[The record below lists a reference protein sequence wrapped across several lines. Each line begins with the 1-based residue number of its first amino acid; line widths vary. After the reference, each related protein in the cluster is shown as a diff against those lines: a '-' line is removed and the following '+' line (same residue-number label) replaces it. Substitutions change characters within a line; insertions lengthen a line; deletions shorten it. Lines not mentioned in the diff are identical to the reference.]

1 MSPGRDA
8 EVSESIT
15 IGVVAHH
22 VFCPRR
28 AWLEVHG
35 ERTDTAQMATGSHE
49 HRAVDDESSSRP
61 DRLRAVDVSSA
72 RLGVHGRCDSI
83 EVADDGGLT
92 VVEHK
97 AAPVRRRSVVT
108 DANEVQLALQA
119 ICLEEAGRKVTGA
132 AVWFSTTRRRVKV
145 KLTDALRARA
155 IREAAD
161 TRTVLDAEMPPAPLE
176 DDDRCRWCSH
186 VAVCLPDEHRRR
198 VPARRIGVADPLGRV
213 LHLTTPGSRASLR
226 RGRIE
231 VSERDEEPRTVP
243 LGQVA
248 GLVVHGNADVSSALT
263 REMMARGFPIVWCA
277 WSGRVVGWACSAS
290 SPNGDMRGA
299 QHRLGEPMRLQVAR
313 EIISG
318 KIRNQRYVLRRHKL
332 DGRDELRTL
341 ADLAHRTNAIE
352 GLFGVEG
359 SAAASYFGVLGDAL
373 RPEWASF
380 AGRTTRPARDGV
392 NAALNVA
399 YGLLLADV
407 LRAIVACGLDPY
419 GGVLHSAG
427 RNKPALALDL
437 MEEFRPLV
445 ADSTVLWAI
454 NNGEL
459 READVRDDFGVTRL
473 TMRGRKA
480 LIATYERRVSSEF
493 RHPSFD
499 YRVTWRRAM
508 EIQARM
514 FLGVVA
520 GTIDRYE
527 PIVMR

>member
-1 MSPGRDA
+1 MSAPTDA
-8 EVSESIT
+8 EREESVT

-35 ERTDTAQMATGSHE
+35 ERTDTAQMATGSHD

-61 DRLRAVDVSSA
+61 DRLRAVDVSSSA
-72 RLGVHGRCDSI
+72 LGVHGRCDSV
-83 EVADDGGLT
+83 EVAGDGSLT

-97 AAPVRRRSVVT
+97 AAPLRRRSVVT

-119 ICLEEAGRKVTGA
+119 LCLEEAGQQVKGA
-132 AVWFSTTRRRVKV
+132 VVWFSTTRRRVRV
-145 KLTDALRARA
+145 KLTETLRKRA
-155 IREAAD
+155 VREAEA
-161 TRTVLDAEMPPAPLE
+161 TRSVIDSEMPPAPLE

-186 VAVCLPDEHRRR
+186 VSVCLPDEHRHR

-213 LHLTTPGSRASLR
+213 LHLATPGSRASLR

-231 VSERDEEPRTVP
+231 VTERDEEPKTVP
-243 LGQVA
+243 IGQVA
-248 GLVVHGNADVSSALT
+248 GVVVHGNADVSSALT
-263 REMMARGFPIVWCA
+263 REMLARGFPIVWCA
-277 WSGRVVGWACSAS
+277 WSGRVVGWACSAN

-299 QHRLGEPMRLQVAR
+299 QHRLGESLRLHVAR
-313 EIISG
+313 EMIAG

-341 ADLAHRTNAIE
+341 ADLARGVNATGE
-352 GLFGVEG
+352 LFGIEG
-359 SAAASYFGVLGDAL
+359 SAAAGYFNALGGAL
-373 RPEWASF
+373 RPEWASLS
-380 AGRTTRPARDGV
+380 ARTTRPARDGV

-399 YGLLLADV
+399 YGLLLSDI
-407 LRAIVACGLDPY
+407 LRAIVACGLDPH

-459 READVRDDFGVTRL
+459 READVKDDFGVTRL
-473 TMRGRKA
+473 TARGRKA
-480 LIATYERRVSSEF
+480 LITTYERRVSSEF

-520 GTIDRYE
+520 GTTDRYE

>member
-1 MSPGRDA
+1 MTAGQPATAG
-8 EVSESIT
+8 ESIT

-35 ERTDTAQMATGSHE
+35 ERTDTAQMATGAE
-49 HRAVDDESSSRP
+49 DHRAVDDESSSRP
-61 DRLRAVDVSSA
+61 VRLRAVDVSSE

-83 EVADDGGLT
+83 EVGDDGAMT

-97 AAPVRRRSVVT
+97 AVPLRRRSVVT

-119 ICLEEAGRKVTGA
+119 LCLEEAGRTVTGA
-132 AVWFSTTRRRVKV
+132 AVWFSTTRRRVGV
-145 KLTDALRARA
+145 KLTRELRSRA
-155 IREAAD
+155 EREVAA
-161 TRTVLDAEMPPAPLE
+161 TRRVLDSPAPPAPLE
-176 DDDRCRWCSH
+176 DDDRCRRCSH

-231 VSERDEEPRTVP
+231 VFARDDDPVTVP

-248 GLVVHGNADVSSALT
+248 GLVVHGNADVSSALL
-263 REMMARGFPIVWCA
+263 REMLARGYPIVWCA
-277 WSGRVVGWACSAS
+277 WSGRVVGWASPAS
-290 SPNGDMRGA
+290 GPNGDLRGA
-299 QHRLGEPMRLQVAR
+299 QHRLTEAVCVDVAR
-313 EIISG
+313 AIVAG
-318 KIRNQRYVLRRHKL
+318 KVRNQRYVLRRHRL

-341 ADLAHRTNAIE
+341 ADQALCTDAIGE
-352 GLFGVEG
+352 LFGVEG
-359 SAAASYFGVLGDAL
+359 AAAATYFGSLGGAL
-373 RPEWASF
+373 RPSWASLSV
-380 AGRTTRPARDGV
+380 RTTRPARDEV
-392 NAALNVA
+392 NAALNMA

-407 LRAIVACGLDPY
+407 VRAIVACGLDPH

-459 READVRDDFGVTRL
+459 KAADIRDDFGVMRL
-473 TMRGRKA
+473 TQKGRKA

-493 RHPSFD
+493 RHPGFG

>member
-1 MSPGRDA
+1 MSLGRGT
-8 EVSESIT
+8 EVSESTT
-15 IGVVAHH
+15 ISLVAHH

-28 AWLEVHG
+28 AWLEAHG
-35 ERTDTAQMATGSHE
+35 EQTDTAQMATGSQD
-49 HRAVDDESSSRP
+49 HRAVDDETSSRP
-61 DRLRAVDVSSA
+61 ERLRAVDVSSA
-72 RLGVHGRCDSI
+72 ALSVHGRCDSI
-83 EVADDGGLT
+83 EVADNGSLT
-92 VVEHK
+92 LVEHK
-97 AAPVRRRSVVT
+97 AVPLRRRSVVT

-119 ICLEEAGRKVTGA
+119 LCLEETGRKVVGA
-132 AVWFSTTRRRVKV
+132 AVWFSTTRRRVAV
-145 KLTDALRARA
+145 KLTETLRQRA
-155 IREAAD
+155 IREADA
-161 TRTVLDAEMPPAPLE
+161 TRKVLDAETPPAPLE

-231 VSERDEEPRTVP
+231 VSDRDEEAKTVP

-263 REMMARGFPIVWCA
+263 REMMARGFPIVWCT

-290 SPNGDMRGA
+290 SPNSDMRGA
-299 QHRLGEPMRLQVAR
+299 QHRLGESLRLQVAC
-313 EIISG
+313 ELIGG

-341 ADLAHRTNAIE
+341 ADLARRTNAIGE
-352 GLFGVEG
+352 LFGVEG
-359 SAAASYFGVLGDAL
+359 SAAASYFGSLRGAL

-380 AGRTTRPARDGV
+380 VARTPRPARDGV

-445 ADSTVLWAI
+445 ADSAVLWAI

-459 READVRDDFGVTRL
+459 READVREDFGVTRL
-473 TMRGRKA
+473 TQRGRKA

-493 RHPSFD
+493 RHPRFN

-520 GTIDRYE
+520 GTIDHYE